1 MNFNDL
7 GDGFLGKDVFTE
19 IRVKY
24 NTLSKNQKIIAN
36 YILDNKDKCVRMT
49 LRELG
54 NECRLSETTIIR
66 FINKLDY
73 TSYQAFRLDMAQ
85 DVMKN
90 NAAIQGNGEE
100 QHEIKAGDSPEE
112 IKNKVI
118 SIAASAITDI
128 NKLVDGQKLAKIAEV
143 IEKSNKI
150 MFFGAGGSGVIAT
163 DEYHKFLRCG
173 LDVIN
178 ESNTHIALI
187 HAALL
192 SENDLLILISHEGES
207 KEVIECAKLAKHSGA
222 TVLGITS
229 YMNSDLAKLADL
241 CIFSSTND
249 SPYYT
254 DDMVSRIV
262 QLVIMDMVVITL
274 STRIDDVNRKR
285 AIEKSEYA
293 VSEMKISNDEA
304 AKAE

>member
-1 MNFNDL
+1 M
-7 GDGFLGKDVFTE
+7 GKDVFTE

-128 NKLVDGQKLAKIAEV
+128 NKLVDGQKLAKVTEL

-207 KEVIECAKLAKHSGA
+207 KEVIECAKLAKRSGA

-304 AKAE
+304 AKAEQQ

>member
-1 MNFNDL
+1 M
-7 GDGFLGKDVFTE
+7 GKDVFTE

-128 NKLVDGQKLAKIAEV
+128 NKLVDGQKLAKVTEL

-207 KEVIECAKLAKHSGA
+207 KEVIECAKLAKRSGA

-229 YMNSDLAKLADL
+229 YMNSDLAKIADL

-304 AKAE
+304 AKAEQQ

>member
-1 MNFNDL
+1 M
-7 GDGFLGKDVFTE
+7 GKDVFTE

-90 NAAIQGNGEE
+90 NAAIQGNVEE

-128 NKLVDGQKLAKIAEV
+128 NKLVDGQKLAKITEL

>member
-1 MNFNDL
+1 M
-7 GDGFLGKDVFTE
+7 GKDVFTE

-90 NAAIQGNGEE
+90 SAAIQGVGEE

-128 NKLVDGQKLAKIAEV
+128 NKLVDGQKLAKITEL

-207 KEVIECAKLAKHSGA
+207 KEVIECAKLAKRSGA

-229 YMNSDLAKLADL
+229 YMNSDLAKMADL

-304 AKAE
+304 AKAEQQ

>member
-1 MNFNDL
+1 M
-7 GDGFLGKDVFTE
+7 GKDVFTE

-90 NAAIQGNGEE
+90 NAAIQGVGEE

-128 NKLVDGQKLAKIAEV
+128 NKLVDGQKLAKITEL

-207 KEVIECAKLAKHSGA
+207 KEVIECAKLAKRSGA

-229 YMNSDLAKLADL
+229 YMNSDLAKMADL

-304 AKAE
+304 ANQQ

>member
-1 MNFNDL
+1 M
-7 GDGFLGKDVFTE
+7 GKDVFTE

-90 NAAIQGNGEE
+90 NAAIQGVGEE

-128 NKLVDGQKLAKIAEV
+128 NKLVDGQKLAKITEL

-207 KEVIECAKLAKHSGA
+207 KEVIECAKLAKRSGA

-229 YMNSDLAKLADL
+229 YMNSDLAKMADL

-304 AKAE
+304 AKAEQQ

>member
-1 MNFNDL
+1 M
-7 GDGFLGKDVFTE
+7 GKDVFTE

-54 NECRLSETTIIR
+54 SQCRLSETTIIR

-90 NAAIQGNGEE
+90 NGAMQGGAEE
-100 QHEIKAGDSPEE
+100 QHEIKTGDSPEE

-118 SIAASAITDI
+118 SIASSAISDI
-128 NKLVDGQKLAKIAEV
+128 NKLVDGQKLAKVTEL

-173 LDVIN
+173 LNVIN

-207 KEVIECAKLAKHSGA
+207 KEVIECAKLAKRSGA

-293 VSEMKISNDEA
+293 VSEMKISNDDGL
-304 AKAE
+304 KAE

>member
-1 MNFNDL
+1 MF
-7 GDGFLGKDVFTE
+7 FLGKDVFTE

-36 YILDNKDKCVRMT
+36 YILENKDKCVRMT

-54 NECRLSETTIIR
+54 TECRLSETTIIR

-90 NAAIQGNGEE
+90 TITGADTMGG
-100 QHEIKAGDSPEE
+100 QHDIKAGDSAED

-118 SIAASAITDI
+118 FIASSAINDI
-128 NKLVDGQKLAKIAEV
+128 NKLVDGEKLSRVTEL
-143 IEKSNKI
+143 IEKSKKI

-163 DEYHKFLRCG
+163 DVYHKFLRCG

-192 SENDLLILISHEGES
+192 TENDLLILISHEGES
-207 KEVIECAKLAKHSGA
+207 KEVIECAKLAKRGGA

-254 DDMVSRIV
+254 DAMVSRLV
-262 QLVIMDMVVITL
+262 QLVIMDMLVISL
-274 STRIDDVNRKR
+274 STRLDDVKTKR
-285 AIEKSEYA
+285 AIETSEYA
-293 VSEMKISNDEA
+293 VSEMKIPLDEA
-304 AKAE
+304 ARRE

>member
-1 MNFNDL
+1 VGEMFS
-7 GDGFLGKDVFTE
+7 LGKDVFTE

-36 YILDNKDKCVRMT
+36 YILENRDECVRMT

-54 NECRLSETTIIR
+54 MECGLSETTIIR

-73 TSYQAFRLDMAQ
+73 TSYQDFRLDMAQ
-85 DVMKN
+85 DVMKDSSESGKS
-90 NAAIQGNGEE
+90 AAARYD
-100 QHEIKAGDSPEE
+100 IKAGDSLEE

-118 SIAASAITDI
+118 SIASSAIKDM
-128 NKLVDGQKLAKIAEV
+128 NELVDIGRLSAAVDIIETAE
-143 IEKSNKI
+143 KI

-163 DEYHKFLRCG
+163 DVYHKFLRCG
-173 LDVIN
+173 LNVIN

-192 SENDLLILISHEGES
+192 TEKDLLILISHEGES
-207 KEVIECAKLAKHSGA
+207 KEVIECAKLAKRGGA
-222 TVLGITS
+222 KVLGITS
-229 YMNSDLAKLADL
+229 YMNSDLAKMADL

-262 QLVIMDMVVITL
+262 QLVIMDMLVISL
-274 STRIDDVNRKR
+274 NARIDDTRAKR
-285 AIEKSEYA
+285 AMETSEYA
-293 VSEMKISNDEA
+293 VSEMKLSNED
-304 AKAE
+304 AKK

>member
-1 MNFNDL
+1 M
-7 GDGFLGKDVFTE
+7 GKDVFTE

-90 NAAIQGNGEE
+90 NAAIQGVGEE

-128 NKLVDGQKLAKIAEV
+128 NKLVDGQKLAKITEL

-207 KEVIECAKLAKHSGA
+207 KEVIECAKLAKRSGA

-229 YMNSDLAKLADL
+229 YMNSDLAKMADL

-293 VSEMKISNDEA
+293 VSEMKISNDEV
-304 AKAE
+304 AKAEQQ

>member
-1 MNFNDL
+1 
-7 GDGFLGKDVFTE
+7 LGKDVFTE

-36 YILDNKDKCVRMT
+36 YILENRDKCVRMT

-54 NECRLSETTIIR
+54 TECNLSETTIIR

-85 DVMKN
+85 DVMKDTN
-90 NAAIQGNGEE
+90 VSSGDGSEN
-100 QHEIKAGDSPEE
+100 HEIKAGDEIGD

-118 SIAASAITDI
+118 SIVSSAVNDI
-128 NKLVDGQKLAKIAEV
+128 NKLVDEKKLAQVTEL
-143 IEKSNKI
+143 IEKSDKI

-192 SENDLLILISHEGES
+192 SEGDLLILISHEGES
-207 KEVIECAKLAKHSGA
+207 KEVIECAKLAKRSGA
-222 TVLGITS
+222 TVLAITS
-229 YMNSDLAKLADL
+229 YMNSDLAKLADVCL
-241 CIFSSTND
+241 FSSTND

-262 QLVIMDMVVITL
+262 QLVILDMIVISL
-274 STRIDDVNRKR
+274 STRLDDVKTKS
-285 AIEKSEYA
+285 AIEKSEFA
-293 VSEMKISNDEA
+293 VSEMKKPLAEA
-304 AKAE
+304 EKSE